1 MNTRP
6 ILTSRRDTNTL
17 RRVSQPSQLPN
28 YASVSRRPISL
39 SGSTHID
46 RYTHANIRIYVNTV
60 WHAHMWAYLDRHMYI
75 ETFRSTHLDRHILR
89 NTETLLSPVTA
100 PQDVINMSPRC
111 RASAELLIRRHTL
124 LHRVK
129 KCAQI
134 IASLNNSRYIRFHD
148 SLFIIVQEFTVY
160 KLPCS
165 MPSAASFH
173 THTQRC
179 TLQG

>member
-1 MNTRP
+1 M
-6 ILTSRRDTNTL
+6 
-17 RRVSQPSQLPN
+17 
-28 YASVSRRPISL
+28 AC
-39 SGSTHID
+39 TH
-46 RYTHANIRIYVNTV
+46 V
-60 WHAHMWAYLDRHMYI
+60 WAYLDRHMYI

-134 IASLNNSRYIRFHD
+134 IASLNNSRSIRFHD
-148 SLFIIVQEFTVY
+148 SLLIIVQEFTVY

-173 THTQRC
+173 TRTALHTTGVSALFGDTSYARVRAQERSYE
-179 TLQG
+179 TRLTWAQAVFGSATHSVTPRRV